1 MVLTEATGNGEL
13 VVLSFKNT
21 YRRFPIEVEQRVSY
35 HLPHIYVQ
43 SSRDRPARQFDT
55 SFQQRMLHQK
65 SHLGQKR
72 LLKRGLSLTDLQ
84 LAYQKYETFFLLQQ
98 TGPALYHFNFQWRIP

>member
-1 MVLTEATGNGEL
+1 MASGALAYLVGCGVAYKDTYEVGYLQKRMVLTEATGNGEL

-43 SSRDRPARQFDT
+43 SSRDRPA
-55 SFQQRMLHQK
+55 
-65 SHLGQKR
+65 GQ
-72 LLKRGLSLTDLQ
+72 LLASQVMVST
-84 LAYQKYETFFLLQQ
+84 
-98 TGPALYHFNFQWRIP
+98 